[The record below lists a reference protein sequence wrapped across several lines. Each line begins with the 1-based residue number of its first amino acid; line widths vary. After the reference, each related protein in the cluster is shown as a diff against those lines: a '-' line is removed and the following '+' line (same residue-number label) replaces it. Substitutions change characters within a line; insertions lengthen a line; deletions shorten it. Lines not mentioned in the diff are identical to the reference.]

1 VDLIGGLA
9 AKYCI
14 RQDAR
19 GFIELWGLSIALTV
33 GAIATLRSSRFFA
46 SVLIFFVLAGGGVAL
61 ATFWSCYESA
71 GPSLGVVLPNSP
83 ARGLDAMIC
92 LSSHAVENIEGWILL
107 VVSIVVACGL
117 AVLGVLGP
125 KSLTRRAL
133 VFAGAA
139 AALLF
144 AIGLGALLLFGISWC
159 QSSRLF

>member
-1 VDLIGGLA
+1 MDLIGGLA

-19 GFIELWGLSIALTV
+19 GFIELWGLSIALTA

-46 SVLIFFVLAGGGVAL
+46 GVLVLLVLASGAIGSIV
-61 ATFWSCYESA
+61 FWWCYRSA
-71 GPSLGVVLPNSP
+71 GPALGVVLPDSP
-83 ARGLDAMIC
+83 RTGLDAMIC
-92 LSSHAVENIEGWILL
+92 LSSHAVENIEGWMLL

-133 VFAGAA
+133 IFAGAA

-144 AIGLGALLLFGISWC
+144 TIGLGGLLLFGISWC